1 METQITN
8 RTLFLDDDY
17 QFTPEAA
24 SNVDNLVSDDAD
36 DEITSPLQDAL
47 PPFGPLRTPSV
58 PPGLGII
65 ARGYPSRT
73 ATPSRAPPG
82 LLPLQ
87 SQSIAPIAPVTPA
100 TPVTPLKSLS
110 TSVSASISE
119 SSKASMKMSGASTG
133 SEAKKNIKALAV
145 ESGLSKEI
153 TSQSKPLA
161 KGKKA
166 VLQEEDFP
174 ALESA
179 KLASRSSTPI
189 PAKAPSI
196 KTPMAAKKV
205 QTEVLK
211 SIVTPSTPETP
222 LDTVST
228 PKSKKTDKKPMP
240 VLNIAAATKAVA
252 AASKSSPSSVVTS
265 AVDKSDDAAFP
276 ALPTPGGAS
285 VSSPATRGP
294 KTLRVVGTPKTETP
308 PAISAGVGAPA
319 AFRHAY
325 SGLQRPETP
334 ASSENV
340 SDSAS
345 IISASVSASR
355 TNSPP
360 PISRVGS
367 AAVRTT
373 TKSQQRKAR
382 KDATK
387 KEAAAI
393 AVAPKVEPKVEI
405 APIMGRKKKQ
415 KKEKPEKPVQPKE
428 TTSAV
433 ESRPVSP
440 GPAETSLEK
449 MAEKVDDKFI
459 DKESKPVA
467 AAEEKVSVYRQAVN
481 ESISLD
487 EGLVPRPRRKE
498 GNTSTGE
505 VKPNADTPIP
515 TAAAVVQ
522 ELARDGLIGAPGS
535 LVIEKPVSSTSHRSE
550 QALPAPKDGLP
561 DMKSLLTQED
571 QEALLA
577 GKAVHKVVDGQ
588 RTMFTPHGDCIRNL
602 TSAEEQ
608 RYLELQRRIAADY
621 GKPAAYVHPR
631 HEATTGFSVIK
642 GRAVANGAPSY
653 FPRAPVA
660 ADDDDD
666 DALPMIEDPM
676 HKMTREEAL
685 GNINQSILT
694 RFNLGTMNLSSLVD
708 RQHTNPDP
716 LSDETISPH
725 QHTAQAAV
733 SKNVLK
739 TLEPLFSNLTAN
751 AMQAQDASGEVFS
764 GLAQTMPSPPT
775 TKVPAAAK
783 GSALAGITSMS
794 LDEMETSLA
803 MARKEA
809 EKLERSLNQVIKKN
823 RRLLSLS
830 SSGGSL
836 GGH

>member
-1 METQITN
+1 M
-8 RTLFLDDDY
+8 
-17 QFTPEAA
+17 TP
-24 SNVDNLVSDDAD
+24 VV
-36 DEITSPLQDAL
+36 
-47 PPFGPLRTPSV
+47 
-58 PPGLGII
+58 
-65 ARGYPSRT
+65 
-73 ATPSRAPPG
+73 
-82 LLPLQ
+82 
-87 SQSIAPIAPVTPA
+87 PIAPATPA
-100 TPVTPLKSLS
+100 TPLRPVHTAVPASVPEFSKVSKKTSGMAASL
-110 TSVSASISE
+110 
-119 SSKASMKMSGASTG
+119 
-133 SEAKKNIKALAV
+133 EAKNNIKALAV

-153 TSQSKPLA
+153 TSQSKAPA
-161 KGKKA
+161 KGKKV

-179 KLASRSSTPI
+179 KLASRSSTPV
-189 PAKAPSI
+189 PSKAPSI
-196 KTPMAAKKV
+196 KTPMTVKKV
-205 QTEVLK
+205 QTETYK
-211 SIVTPSTPETP
+211 SFATPSTPETP
-222 LDTVST
+222 LDAITT
-228 PKSKKTDKKPMP
+228 PKSKNTDKKPMP
-240 VLNIAAATKAVA
+240 VLNIAAATKAA
-252 AASKSSPSSVVTS
+252 AAARKSNPSSAVTS
-265 AVDKSDDAAFP
+265 AVDKPDDSAFP
-276 ALPTPGGAS
+276 ALPTPGGTS

-308 PAISAGVGAPA
+308 PAISANASAPP

-360 PISRVGS
+360 PNSRIGT
-367 AAVRTT
+367 ATVRTT

-393 AVAPKVEPKVEI
+393 SVAPKVEPEVEI

-415 KKEKPEKPVQPKE
+415 RKEKPEKPGQPKE
-428 TTSAV
+428 TTPAI
-433 ESRPVSP
+433 ESRPASP
-440 GPAETSLEK
+440 GPADK
-449 MAEKVDDKFI
+449 IADKIVEKVSDKVVEK
-459 DKESKPVA
+459 DSRPTL

-498 GNTSTGE
+498 GNMSSGE
-505 VKPNADTPIP
+505 AKPNADTPIP

-522 ELARDGLIGAPGS
+522 ELVKDGLIAAPGS
-535 LVIEKPVSSTSHRSE
+535 LIIEKPVSSTSHRSE
-550 QALPAPKDGLP
+550 QTNPAPKDGLP

-571 QEALLA
+571 QEALLS
-577 GKAVHKVVDGQ
+577 GKAVRKIVDGC
-588 RTMFTPHGDCIRNL
+588 RTMFTPNGDCIRNL
-602 TSAEEQ
+602 TAAEEQ
-608 RYLELQRRIAADY
+608 RYLELQRRLAADY
-621 GKPAAYVHPR
+621 GNPAAYVHPR
-631 HEATTGFSVIK
+631 HEATNGFSVIK

-653 FPRAPVA
+653 FPQALVA
-660 ADDDDD
+660 SDSDDV
-666 DALPMIEDPM
+666 DALPTVEDPM

-708 RQHTNPDP
+708 RQHTSPETI
-716 LSDETISPH
+716 SDEATSPH

-751 AMQAQDASGEVFS
+751 AMQAHDAGGEVFS

-775 TKVPAAAK
+775 AKVPAAAK

-794 LDEMETSLA
+794 LEDMEASLA

-830 SSGGSL
+830 SSAGSM

>member
-1 METQITN
+1 M
-8 RTLFLDDDY
+8 
-17 QFTPEAA
+17 
-24 SNVDNLVSDDAD
+24 
-36 DEITSPLQDAL
+36 
-47 PPFGPLRTPSV
+47 
-58 PPGLGII
+58 
-65 ARGYPSRT
+65 
-73 ATPSRAPPG
+73 
-82 LLPLQ
+82 
-87 SQSIAPIAPVTPA
+87 PIAPA
-100 TPVTPLKSLS
+100 TPVTPLKSIP
-110 TSVSASISE
+110 TFVPASISE
-119 SSKASMKMSGASTG
+119 SSKASKKMSGTVTG

-153 TSQSKPLA
+153 TSQSKA
-161 KGKKA
+161 STKGKKV

-179 KLASRSSTPI
+179 KLASRSSTPVPI
-189 PAKAPSI
+189 KAPSI
-196 KTPMAAKKV
+196 KTPMVVKKT
-205 QTEVLK
+205 QTEIPK
-211 SIVTPSTPETP
+211 SVATPSTPEIP
-222 LDTVST
+222 LDAVST
-228 PKSKKTDKKPMP
+228 PKSKKADKKPMP
-240 VLNIAAATKAVA
+240 VLNIAAATKAA
-252 AASKSSPSSVVTS
+252 AAARKSDPSSAVTS
-265 AVDKSDDAAFP
+265 AVDKPDDGAFP
-276 ALPTPGGAS
+276 ALPTPGSAS
-285 VSSPATRGP
+285 VSSPVTRGP
-294 KTLRVVGTPKTETP
+294 KTLRVIGTPKTETP
-308 PAISAGVGAPA
+308 PAMSAGASAPL

-334 ASSENV
+334 ASSENI

-345 IISASVSASR
+345 IVSASVSASR

-360 PISRVGS
+360 PISRIGS

-393 AVAPKVEPKVEI
+393 ATAPKVEPEVEI

-415 KKEKPEKPVQPKE
+415 KKEKPEKPVQSKE
-428 TTSAV
+428 TTPV
-433 ESRPVSP
+433 IESRPASP
-440 GPAETSLEK
+440 GPVDKVSEK
-449 MAEKVDDKFI
+449 TAEKIGDKAI
-459 DKESKPVA
+459 DKENKPIVVT
-467 AAEEKVSVYRQAVN
+467 EEKVSVYRQAVN

-498 GNTSTGE
+498 GNMSTGE
-505 VKPNADTPIP
+505 AKPNPDMPIP
-515 TAAAVVQ
+515 TVAAVAQ
-522 ELARDGLIGAPGS
+522 ELAKDGLIAAPGS

-550 QALPAPKDGLP
+550 QTVTAPKGGLP

-577 GKAVHKVVDGQ
+577 GKAVHKIIDGS
-588 RTMFTPHGDCIRNL
+588 RTLFTPNGDCIRNL
-602 TSAEEQ
+602 TAAEEH
-608 RYLELQRRIAADY
+608 RYLELQRRLASDY
-621 GKPAAYVHPR
+621 GNPAAYVHPR
-631 HEATTGFSVIK
+631 HEAANGFSVIK

-653 FPRAPVA
+653 FPQAQISPEEDDELPVV
-660 ADDDDD
+660 
-666 DALPMIEDPM
+666 EDPM
-676 HKMTREEAL
+676 HKMTREEAV

-708 RQHTNPDP
+708 RQHMAPDP
-716 LSDETISPH
+716 CTDETTPSH

-733 SKNVLK
+733 SQNVLK

-775 TKVPAAAK
+775 TKVPVAAK

-794 LDEMETSLA
+794 LEDMEASLA

-830 SSGGSL
+830 SSAGSM
-836 GGH
+836 GSN